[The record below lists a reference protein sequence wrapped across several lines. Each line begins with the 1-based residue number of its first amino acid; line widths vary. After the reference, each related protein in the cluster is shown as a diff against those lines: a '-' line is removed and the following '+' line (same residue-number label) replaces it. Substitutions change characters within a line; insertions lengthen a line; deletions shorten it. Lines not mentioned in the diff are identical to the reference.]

1 MQTDFI
7 QDWVEDVTLKS
18 MFLQMFAVQAP
29 WDNEGDYTPNTIEA
43 YYEADQTPPLDPK
56 DGLIKKSN
64 KKYIKLDLKMT
75 LLEALQ

>member
-43 YYEADQTPPLDPK
+43 YYEAD
-56 DGLIKKSN
+56 
-64 KKYIKLDLKMT
+64 
-75 LLEALQ
+75 